1 MKVEVFVEF
10 EPNQKKKSEVE
21 CRGRKKLENSAI
33 LSEVRGQNSSEVE
46 VNPHSSD
53 FWLRPD
59 HRAVGDC
66 GAFTDASL
74 CTWIFAGYRCEF
86 VLESEFECW
95 K

>member
-10 EPNQKKKSEVE
+10 EPNQKKTSEVE

-53 FWLRPD
+53 LCSRKWVDSATRL
-59 HRAVGDC
+59 AVETL
-66 GAFTDASL
+66 AAAKITDA
-74 CTWIFAGYRCEF
+74 TWILDSFAASYSCYG
-86 VLESEFECW
+86 
-95 K
+95 